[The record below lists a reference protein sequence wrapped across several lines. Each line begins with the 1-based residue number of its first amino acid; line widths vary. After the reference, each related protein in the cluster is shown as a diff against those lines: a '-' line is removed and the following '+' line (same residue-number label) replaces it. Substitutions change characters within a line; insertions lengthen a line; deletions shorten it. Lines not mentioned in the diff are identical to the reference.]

1 MQTRFGCPPR
11 PIEHRAADGWCDSG
25 TLVIDGHL
33 FQINSFQNS
42 PQIHLQNM
50 GNKNS
55 KPKVTEN
62 AAVVSA
68 QGNTR
73 ALFGQLNHETISRLG
88 VPSSTISAP
97 KPKPREENAA
107 VVARSGAS
115 RPTPRASHNA
125 AETSFGA
132 TSSQQNYQLPES
144 LTSTVLRPN
153 VHEPMQSKHS
163 SEARNDRVPDDLCDM
178 AFSCEIMKDP
188 VVAADGY
195 TYNRKEIELWFA
207 KHNVRTFRH
216 SFVPPFFL
224 SFFSKTSPKTSQALP
239 HKMLIPNMDLR
250 ARVIAWRDAHGLP
263 APRIANPKD
272 VDVPGP
278 VSASNQGNKG
288 RESVLRD
295 GKEKTQQIKHDLAH
309 FNAVFMPTIIF
320 AFALVCLCD
329 SKENS
334 ARLGY
339 PFTLV
344 LSAIMACDA
353 HTLLCPSS
361 CMFFECHLHSYKL
374 SAVIN
379 LPRAIIS
386 HFF

>member
-1 MQTRFGCPPR
+1 
-11 PIEHRAADGWCDSG
+11 
-25 TLVIDGHL
+25 
-33 FQINSFQNS
+33 
-42 PQIHLQNM
+42 
-50 GNKNS
+50 
-55 KPKVTEN
+55 
-62 AAVVSA
+62 
-68 QGNTR
+68 
-73 ALFGQLNHETISRLG
+73 
-88 VPSSTISAP
+88 
-97 KPKPREENAA
+97 
-107 VVARSGAS
+107 
-115 RPTPRASHNA
+115 
-125 AETSFGA
+125 
-132 TSSQQNYQLPES
+132 
-144 LTSTVLRPN
+144 
-153 VHEPMQSKHS
+153 
-163 SEARNDRVPDDLCDM
+163 M

-195 TYNRKEIELWFA
+195 TYNRKEIEQWFA
-207 KHNVRTFRH
+207 EHNVRTFRH

-386 HFF
+386 HFFLTAQGLDLRNFSRRRMVSRICSASQSSICVHSDRSDAASSLCSVASLASILAPLYLPFAFILHSLW